1 MDLHSLFKTKTK
13 MKNLNLDEYGVQEM
27 NQIELVSNDG
37 GSFIKWFKQFV
48 NDYFLP
54 DLIQMV

>member
-1 MDLHSLFKTKTK
+1 
-13 MKNLNLDEYGVQEM
+13 MKNLDLNEYGVQEM

-37 GSFIKWFKQFV
+37 GSFIEWFKQYV

-54 DLIQMV
+54 DFIQMG